1 MVRMIAP
8 IVKRGLKTRTGKGF
22 SRDELKEAG
31 LNAGEAKHLSIPV
44 DTRRN
49 TNYPEN
55 VEALKKWVVQAKKY
69 NYRVS
74 KPKQYSKGQTR
85 RAFRSLTSSGKKM
98 RALRK

>member
-8 IVKRGLKTRTGKGF
+8 IIKRGLKTRTGKGF
-22 SRDELKEAG
+22 SLVELTEAG
-31 LNAGEAKHLSIPV
+31 LNAGEAMHLSIPV
-44 DTRRN
+44 DKRRN

-74 KPKQYSKGQTR
+74 KPKQENKGQQG

-98 RALRK
+98 RDLS